1 MRHLYVAAIVA
12 IQVVLATV
20 LASGFVAS
28 NGPVWP

>member
-12 IQVVLATV
+12 TQLILATL